1 MTDHFIYY
9 VCAWIGGMMN
19 IHESAEDYLEAI
31 LKIKEH
37 KGNVR
42 SIDIASELGFSK
54 PSVSIAMKRLRENG
68 YIIMDDNNMITLT
81 DAGRRVATKIYTR
94 EKELTLFLEN
104 LGVDSDIARKDACKM
119 EHDISDETFMRIVEF
134 NQKV

>member
-1 MTDHFIYY
+1 
-9 VCAWIGGMMN
+9 MN

-31 LKIKEH
+31 LKIKEQ

-42 SIDIASELGFSK
+42 GIDIANELGFSK

-68 YIIMDDNNMITLT
+68 YVTMDENNMIDLT
-81 DAGRRVATKIYTR
+81 DTGRKVATKIYTR

-104 LGVDSDIARKDACKM
+104 LGVGHETAMKDACKM
-119 EHDISDETFMRIVEF
+119 EHDLSEETFIKIVEF
-134 NQKV
+134 NQQI

>member
-1 MTDHFIYY
+1 
-9 VCAWIGGMMN
+9 MN
-19 IHESAEDYLEAI
+19 IHESAEDYLESI
-31 LKIKEH
+31 LKIKEQ

-42 SIDIASELGFSK
+42 SIDIAAELGFSK

-68 YIIMDDNNMITLT
+68 YITMDDSNLIELT
-81 DAGRRVATKIYTR
+81 EMGRKVATKIYTR

-104 LGVDSDIARKDACKM
+104 LGVGTENARKDACKM
-119 EHDISDETFMRIVEF
+119 EHDISEETFMKIVEF

>member
-1 MTDHFIYY
+1 MLKL
-9 VCAWIGGMMN
+9 GGIMN

-31 LKIKEH
+31 LKIKEQ

-68 YIIMDDNNMITLT
+68 YITMDDNNMISLT
-81 DAGRRVATKIYTR
+81 DMGRRVATKIYTR

-104 LGVDSDIARKDACKM
+104 LGVDSEIAQKDACKM
-119 EHDISDETFMRIVEF
+119 EHDISEETFMKIVEF
-134 NQKV
+134 NQKI

>member
-1 MTDHFIYY
+1 
-9 VCAWIGGMMN
+9 MN

-31 LKIKEH
+31 LKIKEQ

-68 YIIMDDNNMITLT
+68 YISMDENNMIMLT
-81 DAGRRVATKIYTR
+81 DKGRKVATRIYTR
-94 EKELTLFLEN
+94 ERELTLFLEN
-104 LGVDSDIARKDACKM
+104 LGVSTETAKKDACKM
-119 EHDISDETFMRIVEF
+119 EHDLSEETFIKIVEY
-134 NQKV
+134 NQRTY

>member
-1 MTDHFIYY
+1 
-9 VCAWIGGMMN
+9 MN

-31 LKIKEH
+31 LKIKEQ

-68 YIIMDDNNMITLT
+68 YITMDDNNMISLT
-81 DAGRRVATKIYTR
+81 DSGRRIATRIYTR
-94 EKELTLFLEN
+94 ERELTLFLEN
-104 LGVDSDIARKDACKM
+104 LGVDSDTAQKDACKM
-119 EHDISDETFMRIVEF
+119 EPDISEATFLKIVEF
-134 NQKV
+134 NQRV

>member
-1 MTDHFIYY
+1 
-9 VCAWIGGMMN
+9 MN

-31 LKIKEH
+31 LNIKEQ

-68 YIIMDDNNMITLT
+68 YISMDENNMIMLT
-81 DAGRRVATKIYTR
+81 DKGRKVATRIYTR
-94 EKELTLFLEN
+94 ERELTLFLEN
-104 LGVDSDIARKDACKM
+104 LGVSTETAKKDACKM
-119 EHDISDETFMRIVEF
+119 EHDLSEETFIKIVEY
-134 NQKV
+134 NQRTY

>member
-1 MTDHFIYY
+1 
-9 VCAWIGGMMN
+9 MN

-31 LKIKEH
+31 LKIKEQ

-42 SIDIASELGFSK
+42 GIDIASELGFSK

-68 YIIMDDNNMITLT
+68 YIEVDDANLITLT
-81 DAGRRVATKIYTR
+81 DKGRRATRIYTR

-104 LGVDSDIARKDACKM
+104 LGVSTETAKKDACKM
-119 EHDISDETFMRIVEF
+119 EHDISEETFIKIVEY
-134 NQKV
+134 NQKA

>member
-1 MTDHFIYY
+1 
-9 VCAWIGGMMN
+9 MN

-31 LKIKEH
+31 LKIKEQ
-37 KGNVR
+37 KGSVR

-68 YIIMDDNNMITLT
+68 YITMDDNNMITLT
-81 DAGRRVATKIYTR
+81 DSGRRVATRIYTR

-104 LGVDSDIARKDACKM
+104 LGVVSEIAQKDACKM
-119 EHDISDETFMRIVEF
+119 EHDISEETFLKIVEF
-134 NQKV
+134 NQRI

>member
-1 MTDHFIYY
+1 
-9 VCAWIGGMMN
+9 MN

>member
-1 MTDHFIYY
+1 
-9 VCAWIGGMMN
+9 MN

-31 LKIKEH
+31 LKIREQ

-68 YIIMDDNNMITLT
+68 YITMDENNMINLT
-81 DAGRRVATKIYTR
+81 DMGRKVATKIYTR
-94 EKELTLFLEN
+94 EKN
-104 LGVDSDIARKDACKM
+104 LGVSSEIAQKDACKM
-119 EHDISDETFMRIVEF
+119 EHDISEETFLKIVEF
-134 NQKV
+134 NQKI

>member
-1 MTDHFIYY
+1 
-9 VCAWIGGMMN
+9 MN

-31 LKIKEH
+31 LKIQEQ

-68 YIIMDDNNMITLT
+68 YIKMDENNMIALT
-81 DAGRRVATKIYTR
+81 DKGRRVATKIYTR
-94 EKELTLFLEN
+94 EKELTLFLQN
-104 LGVDSDIARKDACKM
+104 LGVSSKTAKKDACKM
-119 EHDISDETFMRIVEF
+119 EHDISEETFRKIVEF
-134 NQKV
+134 NQDA

>member
-1 MTDHFIYY
+1 MVDLVSSRNERSFS
-9 VCAWIGGMMN
+9 MN

-31 LKIKEH
+31 LKIKEQ

-68 YIIMDDNNMITLT
+68 YISMNENNMIMLT
-81 DAGRRVATKIYTR
+81 DKGRKVATRIYTR
-94 EKELTLFLEN
+94 ERELTLFLEN
-104 LGVDSDIARKDACKM
+104 LGVSTETAKKDACKM
-119 EHDISDETFMRIVEF
+119 EHDLSEETFIKIVEY
-134 NQKV
+134 NQRTY